1 MPHFCHLERQKC
13 EKVMDKWA
21 TVKNIVA
28 IIVVYIAKRSYVE
41 NEETKFSIFV
51 KNVLNK
57 YDHPIPLILLLSF
70 P

>member
-1 MPHFCHLERQKC
+1 MG
-13 EKVMDKWA
+13 KWA